1 MQRRGLLAFVLLNIL
16 VTAVVAFGIVNL
28 TGGRSP
34 QVTERL
40 VTFEVFITTTPN
52 PLVTPQIVI
61 VTATPEGGRANLPPE
76 VLEGTSPALAAAPT
90 LDPTLLSGDVNLQGT
105 ATALPGNCVPHT
117 LADGENP
124 SIIADIYGVSVFDL
138 LAVNNLTEETATL
151 LQIGQVLVVPLEGC
165 TLVPS
170 APVIVSSEDDTEA
183 TIEVLAAPNTGSTA
197 VATPDSTA
205 EGTPEI
211 SPTPTLRPTITLA
224 PTAANA
230 QVFIETVASAGDIT
244 REQVVI
250 RNNGNTLNLT
260 GWTLSDGEGN
270 SFVFD
275 ERRLFSGATIRIN
288 TRAGQ
293 NTPVELF
300 WGQQQAVFA
309 PGDVVILADNNGRV
323 QATLRLPSVGN

>member
-1 MQRRGLLAFVLLNIL
+1 MQRRGFTAFIILNVL
-16 VTAVVAFGIVNL
+16 VTAVVAFAVVNL
-28 TGGRSP
+28 TGGGAQP
-34 QVTERL
+34 VTERL
-40 VTFEVFITTTPN
+40 VTFEVVVTATQN
-52 PLVTPQIVI
+52 PQVTPQIIV
-61 VTATPEGGRANLPPE
+61 VTATPEGGRPDLPPE
-76 VLEGTSPALAAAPT
+76 VLEGTSPAVAAVPS
-90 LDPTLLSGDVNLQGT
+90 LDPTLLSQDADLQGT

-117 LADGENP
+117 IADGENP

-138 LAVNNLTEETATL
+138 LAVNSLTEETATL

-165 TLVPS
+165 ALLQTV
-170 APVIVSSEDDTEA
+170 PVIVSSEDGEA
-183 TIEVLAAPNTGSTA
+183 TIEVLSAPNGTA
-197 VATPDSTA
+197 TAEATPDSTA
-205 EGTPEI
+205 EATPEQ
-211 SPTPTLRPTITLA
+211 SPTPTIRPTITLA
-224 PTAANA
+224 PTAVNA
-230 QVFIETVASAGDIT
+230 QVFIETVVSAGDIT

-288 TRAGQ
+288 TRAGT

-309 PGDVVILADNNGRV
+309 PGDVVILADNNGSV
-323 QATLRLPSVGN
+323 QATLRLPAVGS